1 MWYTGDHQEFSVSK
15 NNFYRLLCCY
25 IDVKNSNRENATE
38 HNTNRDHGGLD
49 QVIFGSFKIKSV
61 QSQCSMNNNY
71 CIDSKTYHE
80 CSVFTPISAAF
91 KARKLI
97 SGANSSEYGNFS
109 FVTAECGLVCH
120 VKCSPN
126 VPHTCGLPSQLVEH
140 FTETLQEQ
148 KNDENSLI
156 PNSQSTTKLGG
167 RREGWL
173 RVPRYAAPLAWF
185 LVQNVSHCSQ
195 FITRARQTN

>member
-1 MWYTGDHQEFSVSK
+1 M
-15 NNFYRLLCCY
+15 LL
-25 IDVKNSNRENATE
+25 NTTLTE
-38 HNTNRDHGGLD
+38 IMEDSIKLYY
-49 QVIFGSFKIKSV
+49 GSFKIKSV

-71 CIDSKTYHE
+71 CIDSKTYQE
-80 CSVFTPISAAF
+80 YTVFTP
-91 KARKLI
+91 I

-173 RVPRYAAPLAWF
+173 RVPRYGSSCLASSSEC
-185 LVQNVSHCSQ
+185 L
-195 FITRARQTN
+195 AL

>member
-1 MWYTGDHQEFSVSK
+1 MEDSIKLHYG
-15 NNFYRLLCCY
+15 R
-25 IDVKNSNRENATE
+25 
-38 HNTNRDHGGLD
+38 
-49 QVIFGSFKIKSV
+49 FKIKSV

-71 CIDSKTYHE
+71 CIDSKT
-80 CSVFTPISAAF
+80 AAF

-97 SGANSSEYGNFS
+97 NGANSSEYSNFS
-109 FVTAECGLVCH
+109 FLVAECGLLCH

-173 RVPRYAAPLAWF
+173 RVPRYASSCLVSISECLA
-185 LVQNVSHCSQ
+185 L
-195 FITRARQTN
+195 

>member
-1 MWYTGDHQEFSVSK
+1 MLRTRTEK
-15 NNFYRLLCCY
+15 MLL
-25 IDVKNSNRENATE
+25 NTTLTE
-38 HNTNRDHGGLD
+38 VMEDSIKLYY
-49 QVIFGSFKIKSV
+49 GSFKIKTV

-71 CIDSKTYHE
+71 CIDSKTYQE
-80 CSVFTPISAAF
+80 YRVFTPISAAF
-91 KARKLI
+91 NARKLI

-173 RVPRYAAPLAWF
+173 RVPRYGSSCLVSSSECLA
-185 LVQNVSHCSQ
+185 L
-195 FITRARQTN
+195 

>member
-1 MWYTGDHQEFSVSK
+1 M
-15 NNFYRLLCCY
+15 LL
-25 IDVKNSNRENATE
+25 
-38 HNTNRDHGGLD
+38 NTTLTQIMEDPIKLYY
-49 QVIFGSFKIKSV
+49 GSFKIKSI
-61 QSQCSMNNNY
+61 QSQCSMNKNY
-71 CIDSKTYHE
+71 CIDSKTYQAYTV
-80 CSVFTPISAAF
+80 SVPISAAF
-91 KARKLI
+91 KAQ
-97 SGANSSEYGNFS
+97 NSSEYGNFS
-109 FVTAECGLVCH
+109 FVVSECGLVCH

-173 RVPRYAAPLAWF
+173 RVPRYGFSCLVSSSECLA
-185 LVQNVSHCSQ
+185 L
-195 FITRARQTN
+195 